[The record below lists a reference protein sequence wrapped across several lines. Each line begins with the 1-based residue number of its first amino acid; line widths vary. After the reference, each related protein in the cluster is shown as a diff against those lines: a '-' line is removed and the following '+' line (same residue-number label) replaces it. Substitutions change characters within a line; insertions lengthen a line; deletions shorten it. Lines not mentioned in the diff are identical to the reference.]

1 LPKSVARGVSAA
13 QQARK
18 GAGAGGDCP
27 PADFVFDWVSRQHP
41 KKYFKRMALFATIQ
55 PLFVLSGF
63 AVGFLVGMTG
73 VGGGSLMT
81 PLLILL
87 FHVHPVTAVG
97 TDLIYASVTKT
108 GGSMVHGLNR
118 TIDWRIVRR
127 LASGSLPA
135 SVLTMAALW
144 WLKFDPAAYSALVTK
159 CLGVALLATA
169 AALLLRR
176 RLLASYSRRVGVL
189 SERQTRTCT
198 IVTGIVLG
206 VLVTISSVGAGALGV
221 TALLLLY
228 PELPIVRIA
237 GSDIAHAVPLTLVA
251 GTGHLVAGGVD
262 TAMLVSLLCGSLP
275 GIMLASLFAPRL
287 PDLALR
293 IVLAVTLTIVAL
305 RLLSA

>member
-1 LPKSVARGVSAA
+1 
-13 QQARK
+13 
-18 GAGAGGDCP
+18 
-27 PADFVFDWVSRQHP
+27 
-41 KKYFKRMALFATIQ
+41 MALFETIQ

-108 GGSMVHGLNR
+108 GGSVVHGLNK

-127 LASGSLPA
+127 LATGSLPA
-135 SVLTMAALW
+135 SLATMAVLW
-144 WLKFDPAAYSALVTK
+144 LLKIDQAAYSSLVTK
-159 CLGVALLATA
+159 ILGVALICTALA
-169 AALLLRR
+169 LIFRR
-176 RLLASYSRRVGVL
+176 RLLATYSRRVGVL
-189 SERQTRTCT
+189 SESQTRFFT
-198 IVTGIVLG
+198 IATGVALG

-228 PELPIVRIA
+228 PELPVVQIA
-237 GSDIAHAVPLTLVA
+237 GSDIAHAVPLTLIA
-251 GTGHLVAGGVD
+251 GMGHLMSGGID
-262 TAMLVSLLCGSLP
+262 TGVLVSLLCGSLP
-275 GIMLASLFAPRL
+275 GIVLASLFAPRL
-287 PDLALR
+287 PDRALR
-293 IVLAVTLTIVAL
+293 IVLAVTLTIVAV

>member
-1 LPKSVARGVSAA
+1 
-13 QQARK
+13 
-18 GAGAGGDCP
+18 
-27 PADFVFDWVSRQHP
+27 
-41 KKYFKRMALFATIQ
+41 MALFATIH

-108 GGSMVHGLNR
+108 GGSFMHGFNK
-118 TIDWRIVRR
+118 TIDWHIVRR

-135 SVLTMAALW
+135 SLLTLLTLWAL
-144 WLKFDPAAYSALVTK
+144 KIDSGAYSGLVTK
-159 CLGVALLATA
+159 VLGVALLATA
-169 AALLLRR
+169 AALLFRR
-176 RLLASYSRRVGVL
+176 KLLATYSQRVGVL
-189 SERQTRTCT
+189 SESRTRAYT
-198 IVTGIVLG
+198 ILTGVALG

-228 PELPIVRIA
+228 PELPVVKIA

-251 GTGHLVAGGVD
+251 GMGHLLSGGID
-262 TAMLVSLLCGSLP
+262 TGVLVSLLCGSLP
-275 GIMLASLFAPRL
+275 GIMLASAFAPRL
-287 PDLALR
+287 PDRALR
-293 IVLAVTLTIVAL
+293 MVLAATLTLVAA
-305 RLLSA
+305 RLLYA

>member
-1 LPKSVARGVSAA
+1 
-13 QQARK
+13 
-18 GAGAGGDCP
+18 
-27 PADFVFDWVSRQHP
+27 
-41 KKYFKRMALFATIQ
+41 MALLATIH

-63 AVGFLVGMTG
+63 VVGFLVGMTG

-108 GGSMVHGLNR
+108 GGSVVHGFNK

-127 LASGSLPA
+127 LALGSIPA
-135 SVLTMAALW
+135 SLLTLGTLW
-144 WLKFDPAAYSALVTK
+144 LLKIDQAAYSAIVTK
-159 CLGVALLATA
+159 VLGVALLCTA
-169 AALLLRR
+169 AALLFRR
-176 RLLASYSRRVGVL
+176 RLLATYAQRVGVL
-189 SERQTRTCT
+189 TEQQTRSFT
-198 IVTGIVLG
+198 ITTGVTLG

-228 PELPIVRIA
+228 PELPVVKIA

-251 GTGHLVAGGVD
+251 GMGHLVTGGID
-262 TAMLVSLLCGSLP
+262 TGVLVSLLCGSLP

-287 PDLALR
+287 PDRALR
-293 IVLAVTLTIVAL
+293 MVLAATLTLVAA
-305 RLLSA
+305 RLLYA